1 MAIYKGLEIKT
12 GIQLGTVGDIC
23 DQCVKDHRGEEDY
36 EPQQLEYQEVYKYWV
51 NNLSHCLCMDCFNKT
66 LGDGYVL
73 ISTKVSEDIEV
84 IPEQPEEQK
93 VEEKSKQNKNN
104 KNKNKKEEG
113 EE

>member
-1 MAIYKGLEIKT
+1 MAIYKGLEIKA

-23 DQCVKDHRGEEDY
+23 DQCIKNHRGEEDY

-51 NNLSHCLCMDCFNKT
+51 NNLSHCLCMDCFKKS
-66 LGDGYVL
+66 LGDNYIL
-73 ISTKVSEDIEV
+73 ILTQNSEDIEE
-84 IPEQPEEQK
+84 IPEQQ
-93 VEEKSKQNKNN
+93 VEEKPKQNKN